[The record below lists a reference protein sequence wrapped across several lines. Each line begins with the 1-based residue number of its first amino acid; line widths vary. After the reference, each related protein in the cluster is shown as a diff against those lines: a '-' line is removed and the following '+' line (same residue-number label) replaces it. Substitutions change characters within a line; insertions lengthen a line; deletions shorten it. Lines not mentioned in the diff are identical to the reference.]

1 MVELN
6 LVRARVR
13 VRVRVKARVRV
24 RVRDDGPFQP
34 RVAPHLPPEGELVAA
49 AELVALGRRRALRR
63 LCLLGLFLLR
73 YLARVKIKGL
83 G

>member
-6 LVRARVR
+6 LVRVRVR

-49 AELVALGRRRALRR
+49 PAELALGRRRTLRR
-63 LCLLGLFLLR
+63 LCLLGLLLLG
-73 YLARVKIKGL
+73 YLARVKMKGL